1 MEIRAGNYRSGNL
14 GPVELSDA
22 PRRIRFHPASILES
36 LLDRIGLWCHRVG
49 LQLVLHES
57 RSCLHRIRQVW
68 KSRTGIPFE
77 TVADSLPTLDGS
89 DSRIERQPYIVGI
102 QALERERPWLSL
114 GDCEL
119 FLQGWFQAVTHM
131 RSRGSEACKAV
142 AALEYDSPMKHEPTA
157 EKNLSR
163 GGS

>member
-1 MEIRAGNYRSGNL
+1 MEIRAGNYRSGSL
-14 GPVELSDA
+14 GRDGLSDA
-22 PRRIRFHPASILES
+22 PLHTKFHPASILES
-36 LLDRIGLWCHRVG
+36 LRDRIGLWCHQVG
-49 LQLVLHES
+49 LQLVLYES

-68 KSRTGIPFE
+68 KNRTVLPFE
-77 TVADSLPTLDGS
+77 TVAGSLPTLDGS

-131 RSRGSEACKAV
+131 RSKGSEACKAV

-157 EKNLSR
+157 DKNLSR
-163 GGS
+163 GGI